1 MKKALALLAIVLIA
15 ACTTFVMAQPPAG
28 GGNFDPAA
36 MKERQL
42 KMLKESDLK
51 LTDAQADS
59 VVTIQ
64 MEFRQ
69 QMRGMRDLS
78 QEERQAKM
86 KEHEAALEKRLTSA
100 LKDEAL
106 AKKVIAYQ
114 KEQMQKM
121 RQGGGGGM
129 RQGGGGGGNN

>member
-1 MKKALALLAIVLIA
+1 MKKVFVLLAVALAI
-15 ACTTFVMAQPPAG
+15 TTTSAMAQ
-28 GGNFDPAA
+28 GGNFDPAV

-59 VVTIQ
+59 VVAVNW
-64 MEFRQ
+64 EFMQ
-69 QMRGMRDLS
+69 QRRGLRDLAP
-78 QEERQAKM
+78 EDRQVKM
-86 KEHEAALEKRLTSA
+86 KEINDAIAKRLASA

-114 KEQMQKM
+114 QEQQAKM
-121 RQGGGGGM
+121 RQGGGA
-129 RQGGGGGGNN
+129 RPASNK

>member
-1 MKKALALLAIVLIA
+1 MKKLFVLLAICIA
-15 ACTTFVMAQPPAG
+15 ATTSANAQG
-28 GGNFDPAA
+28 GGFDPAA

-42 KMLKESDLK
+42 KMLKESDLN
-51 LTDAQADS
+51 LTDVQADS
-59 VVTIQ
+59 VVSIQ

-78 QEERQAKM
+78 PEERQAKM
-86 KEHEAALEKRLTSA
+86 KENNDAMAKRLTAA

-106 AKKVIAYQ
+106 ANKVIAYQ

-121 RQGGGGGM
+121 RQGGGG
-129 RQGGGGGGNN
+129 RPGGNK